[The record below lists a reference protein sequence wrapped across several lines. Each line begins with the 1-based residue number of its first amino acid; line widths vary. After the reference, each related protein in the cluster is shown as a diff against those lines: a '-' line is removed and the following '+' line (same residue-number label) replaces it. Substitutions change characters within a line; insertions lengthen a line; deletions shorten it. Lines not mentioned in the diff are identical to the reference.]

1 MQHPLIQ
8 ESIYEVLGQ
17 KIMLDRDLAKLY
29 EVPVK
34 SLNLAVKRNADRF
47 PPDFMFKLTKEE
59 FTNLRF
65 HFETSSW
72 GGNRYLPYAFTELGV
87 SMLSSV
93 LHSSRAI
100 HMNILIMRTFVFVR
114 QNVHT
119 YQELADEME
128 EIKKSVNNHSEQ
140 LDLLYEAIENFLDNK
155 AEKNSWEDRE
165 RIGFKKV

>member
-1 MQHPLIQ
+1 
-8 ESIYEVLGQ
+8 
-17 KIMLDRDLAKLY
+17 
-29 EVPVK
+29 
-34 SLNLAVKRNADRF
+34 
-47 PPDFMFKLTKEE
+47 MFKLTKEE

-65 HFETSSW
+65 QNETSSW